1 MLLDSNIIIY
11 SSRHEYPEMET
22 FLTSENIFVSAIS
35 RVEVLGYHNL
45 PIAQKLEL
53 EIFFQTTKTFPVSS
67 EVIDVAVSLRQQ
79 RKMSLGD
86 AIIAGTAIAHD
97 KTLVTRNVRDFQ
109 WIEGLKLYNPIN
121 DET

>member
-11 SSRHEYPEMET
+11 SSRQEYPEMET

-45 PIAQKLEL
+45 PTAQKLEL

-109 WIEGLKLYNPIN
+109 WIEELRLYNPIN
-121 DET
+121 D